1 MSHTITRRSQ
11 RYRAVMQRQLL
22 EAQAMTGQQ
31 RVLALRCVARHCQH
45 LGVREIAEE
54 ARQMARAGGAA

>member
-11 RYRAVMQRQLL
+11 RYQARMQRLLL
-22 EAQAMTGQQ
+22 EAHAMTGQQ

-45 LGVREIAEE
+45 LGVRRLAQE
-54 ARQMARAGGAA
+54 ARQMAKAGGVA